1 MSGTPEQAVL
11 SLIDWFIP
19 GRGNS
24 EELGLVKDGGGFHLV
39 GDILQLLVI
48 QRGGHP
54 ESQAVCLLVNDIRN
68 FSGVCGFDTC
78 NTVVVEDD
86 TESTC
91 LTYTINERN

>member
-48 QRGGHP
+48 QGGHP
-54 ESQAVCLLVNDIRN
+54 ER
-68 FSGVCGFDTC
+68 
-78 NTVVVEDD
+78 
-86 TESTC
+86 
-91 LTYTINERN
+91 